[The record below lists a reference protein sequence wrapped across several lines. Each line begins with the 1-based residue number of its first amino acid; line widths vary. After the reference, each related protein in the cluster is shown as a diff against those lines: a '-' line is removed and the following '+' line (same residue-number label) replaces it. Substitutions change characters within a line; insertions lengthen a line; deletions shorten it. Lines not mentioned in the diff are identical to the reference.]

1 MRVEGGRNVAKGQG
15 SFAVKVQKCEVCPLT
30 SASLRSLL

>member
-1 MRVEGGRNVAKGQG
+1 MRVEGGRNIAKGQG
-15 SFAVKVQKCEVCPLT
+15 CFAVKVQKSEVCPLT